1 MARPLLSAPSDP
13 AVALRQFPGGRGP
26 QQTCQHV
33 FRVTLGT
40 HQVAQVGAEGNA
52 VALVMI
58 TVQVFP
64 EQRAVSRALA
74 FKQLQPQRLVLSG
87 RNANF
92 RSWIAEPTLT

>member
-33 FRVTLGT
+33 FRGTLGT

-58 TVQVFP
+58 TGQGFP

-74 FKQLQPQRLVLSG
+74 FQRLQPQRLALCG
-87 RNANF
+87 PTAPLP
-92 RSWIAEPTLT
+92 SWTAAAPL